1 MFDRLERQ
9 MDDLVARLIRRTTP
23 ASYQRA
29 WSPRTDVYET
39 DDEFIAVVEL
49 ADVDPGAVTIE
60 IEGELVVITGQRAP
74 TKPPVG
80 AECLQLE
87 VPFGAFESR
96 LVLPAHVD
104 ASRATA
110 EFTDG
115 MLRVR
120 LPKVKQGPMRVQ
132 IEIQRAE

>member
-1 MFDRLERQ
+1 M
-9 MDDLVARLIRRTTP
+9 
-23 ASYQRA
+23 
-29 WSPRTDVYET
+29 
-39 DDEFIAVVEL
+39 
-49 ADVDPGAVTIE
+49 
-60 IEGELVVITGQRAP
+60 VISGQRAP
-74 TKPPVG
+74 TKPPEG

-104 ASRATA
+104 ASQASA

-120 LPKVKQGPMRVQ
+120 LPKVKQGRTRIE
-132 IEIQRAE
+132 IEIQRSE